1 MKEVKFKKFSAK
13 ATAPKRATLSSAGYG
28 PFSPEKVTI
37 DSLRAAIVST
47 DVSMQFDHKLV
58 GKINSRSSFS
68 ARPIE
73 VGAWVVDSDYRG
85 IIYVVLHNLPF
96 EKVTSHVGDNI
107 AQIVFGKFTYN
118 FNRGFWFSWSNR
130 KE

>member
-13 ATAPKRATLSSAGYG
+13 AAAPNRATLSSAGYG
-28 PFSPEKVTI
+28 PFLPEKVTI
-37 DSLRAAIVST
+37 DSPRAAIVST

-73 VGAWVVDSDYRG
+73 VGA
-85 IIYVVLHNLPF
+85 
-96 EKVTSHVGDNI
+96 
-107 AQIVFGKFTYN
+107 
-118 FNRGFWFSWSNR
+118 
-130 KE
+130 